1 MSKLAI
7 ITGADGGMG
16 TEITR
21 AVAQAGYH
29 VIMLCYTLFK
39 GEERKN
45 QLILET
51 GNKEIEVRQVDLS
64 SMASVTNIAEDL
76 LGRGKHIDFTDEQCG
91 NHEFRWFDYNGGW
104 FGIYGSRELCGPF
117 FTDFEIIA
125 SDGTRNPD
133 CEHGFLYVFH
143 REDYS

>member
-51 GNKEIEVRQVDLS
+51 GNKEIEVRQVVACSYLVRKNFP
-64 SMASVTNIAEDL
+64 MVKLYRI
-76 LGRGKHIDFTDEQCG
+76 GFTKMKKL
-91 NHEFRWFDYNGGW
+91 
-104 FGIYGSRELCGPF
+104 I
-117 FTDFEIIA
+117 
-125 SDGTRNPD
+125 
-133 CEHGFLYVFH
+133 
-143 REDYS
+143 